1 MNCTE
6 RKRIS
11 RIRKNYELK
20 CSKVDLP
27 LMATLA
33 HTKRY
38 TVTSVILTETFM
50 ALSQDFTLEAPTV
63 FFPTSVVYLYIH
75 FYYG

>member
-1 MNCTE
+1 
-6 RKRIS
+6 
-11 RIRKNYELK
+11 
-20 CSKVDLP
+20 
-27 LMATLA
+27 MATLA

-38 TVTSVILTETFM
+38 TVTSMILTETFM
-50 ALSQDFTLEAPTV
+50 ALSQDFMLEAPTG